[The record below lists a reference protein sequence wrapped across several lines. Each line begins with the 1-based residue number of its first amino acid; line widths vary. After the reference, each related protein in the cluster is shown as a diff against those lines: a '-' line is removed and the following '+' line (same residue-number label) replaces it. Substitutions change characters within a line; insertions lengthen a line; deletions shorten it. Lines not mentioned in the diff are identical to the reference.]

1 MGAPFRLGLIGAG
14 RQGRHLSAAARAL
27 GDCELVACA
36 DPDTAV
42 AGQTQRDFGYQ
53 HTYRDHETLLAE
65 AVVDGV
71 LVATPHNLL
80 APVSH
85 AVIAAGR
92 HVFIEKPVGV
102 HAGEVREVVAAAEA
116 AGVTLMVGYCLRYTP
131 VRLLMKELIDDG
143 AIGDIVF
150 VSAGKGGAPLSGWL
164 ADPQAGGG
172 QLLFLG
178 SHVSDQLL
186 WVVGQPA
193 TQVYS
198 TMRYRPGTDVD
209 ATSAFM
215 LTFANG
221 VTAQVTCSHEVH
233 QPYDFVEVYGTRGN
247 VRADWPLN
255 TLIVQSDVVDAYREP
270 TTIHHTG
277 DPFDPMYIA
286 EVQEFVAAAR
296 VGRSAAISGEAAV
309 AVSAILDAVKESHR
323 RGQPV
328 ALP

>member
-1 MGAPFRLGLIGAG
+1 MGARFRLGLIGAG

-36 DPDTAV
+36 DPDTDV

-65 AVVDGV
+65 AAVDGV
-71 LVATPHNLL
+71 MVATPHNLL
-80 APVSH
+80 AAVSH
-85 AVIAAGR
+85 AVIVAGR

-102 HAGEVREVVAAAEA
+102 NAGEVREVVAAADA
-116 AGVTLMVGYCLRYTP
+116 AGVTLMAGYCLRYTP

-150 VSAGKGGAPLSGWL
+150 ISAGKGGAPLSGWL

-186 WVVGQPA
+186 WIVGHPA
-193 TQVYS
+193 TRVYS

-209 ATSAFM
+209 VTSAFM

-221 VTAQVTCSHEVH
+221 VTAQVACSHEVS
-233 QPYDFVEVYGTRGN
+233 QPYDFVEVYGTRGR

-255 TLIVQSDVVDAYREP
+255 TLTVQSDAVAAYREP
-270 TTIHHTG
+270 TTIQHTG
-277 DPFDPMYIA
+277 DPFDPMYVA

-296 VGRSAAISGEAAV
+296 SGRPAAIPGAAAV

-323 RGQPV
+323 RGAAV

>member
-1 MGAPFRLGLIGAG
+1 M
-14 RQGRHLSAAARAL
+14 
-27 GDCELVACA
+27 
-36 DPDTAV
+36 
-42 AGQTQRDFGYQ
+42 
-53 HTYRDHETLLAE
+53 
-65 AVVDGV
+65 
-71 LVATPHNLL
+71 
-80 APVSH
+80 
-85 AVIAAGR
+85 
-92 HVFIEKPVGV
+92 
-102 HAGEVREVVAAAEA
+102 
-116 AGVTLMVGYCLRYTP
+116 
-131 VRLLMKELIDDG
+131 
-143 AIGDIVF
+143 
-150 VSAGKGGAPLSGWL
+150 
-164 ADPQAGGG
+164 
-172 QLLFLG
+172 
-178 SHVSDQLL
+178 

-255 TLIVQSDVVDAYREP
+255 TLIVQSDVVAAYREP

-296 VGRSAAISGEAAV
+296 AGRPAAISGEAAV